1 MPSGLYVSGPMEIDG
16 NEIRLTRGYPKDLD
30 AFNAAAEPYGI
41 RIDSDNAPIDRVAR
55 MATYLSKRDGDG
67 SRLPTFPEDIAFTL
81 DSAQA
86 MAGELAEFYRDAAS
100 KIWRTTADIIQFHER
115 LPNNR
120 YRATIHRFN
129 ADAILEPV
137 AEITVAGEGFMEVLG
152 IHGYPVKTC
161 SKRCSIQSTLD
172 IEGLDDYQRTGFWYV
187 GDDPVGQERIVL
199 RAPYWGDG
207 GLLDADVIEARSCS
221 AGGVAAL
228 RVRSQ
233 TLGDISKKA
242 K

>member
-1 MPSGLYVSGPMEIDG
+1 
-16 NEIRLTRGYPKDLD
+16 
-30 AFNAAAEPYGI
+30 
-41 RIDSDNAPIDRVAR
+41 
-55 MATYLSKRDGDG
+55 
-67 SRLPTFPEDIAFTL
+67 
-81 DSAQA
+81 
-86 MAGELAEFYRDAAS
+86 
-100 KIWRTTADIIQFHER
+100 
-115 LPNNR
+115 
-120 YRATIHRFN
+120 
-129 ADAILEPV
+129 
-137 AEITVAGEGFMEVLG
+137 
-152 IHGYPVKTC
+152 GYPVKTC